1 MGEASK
7 PSGAGPAPNA
17 PGDVVDALAAPMVG
31 DRAIRL
37 EMIGEAHR
45 EPLRAA
51 CAQDQQIWD
60 IYPVSMI
67 NEHFDPVFDAM
78 LPVGSRIAL
87 IAFQNDIVV
96 GTTSYLA
103 VDATHHLL
111 EIGGTYFAPSVRGSG
126 FNSIVKHLMINR
138 AIACGFTRVELR
150 ADERN
155 TRSCA
160 AIAKLGAV
168 KEGVLRKNRITWT
181 GHVRDTAVFS
191 ILADEWTAQQYLD

>member
-1 MGEASK
+1 MGEGSK
-7 PSGAGPAPNA
+7 PSGAGPAPNVSR
-17 PGDVVDALAAPMVG
+17 DVVNALAAPMLG
-31 DRAIRL
+31 DQAIRL
-37 EMIGEAHR
+37 ELVSEAHR

-67 NEHFDPVFDAM
+67 DEHFDPVFDAM
-78 LPVGSRIAL
+78 LAVGSRIAL
-87 IAFQNDIVV
+87 IAFQNGIVV

-103 VDATHHLL
+103 VDPTHHLL
-111 EIGGTYFAPSVRGSG
+111 EIGGTFFAPSVRGSG
-126 FNSIVKHLMINR
+126 FNTIVKHLMINR
-138 AIACGFTRVELR
+138 AIAFGFTRVELR

-181 GHVRDTAVFS
+181 GHVRDTVVFS
-191 ILADEWTAQQYLD
+191 ILADEWTVQQYLD

>member
-1 MGEASK
+1 MGEGSK
-7 PSGAGPAPNA
+7 PSGAGPASNVPRH
-17 PGDVVDALAAPMVG
+17 VVDALAAPMAG
-31 DRAIRL
+31 DKAIRL
-37 EMIGEAHR
+37 ELVSELHR

-51 CAQDQQIWD
+51 CAQDQEIWD

-67 NEHFDPVFDAM
+67 DEHFDPVFDAM

-87 IAFQNDIVV
+87 IAFQNGIVV

-103 VDATHHLL
+103 VDPTHHLL

-126 FNSIVKHLMINR
+126 FNTIVKHLMINR
-138 AIACGFTRVELR
+138 AIALGFTRVELR
-150 ADERN
+150 ADVRN

-181 GHVRDTAVFS
+181 GHVRDTVVYS

>member
-7 PSGAGPAPNA
+7 PSGAGPASNVPRH
-17 PGDVVDALAAPMVG
+17 VVDALAAPMVG

-37 EMIGEAHR
+37 EMIGEGHR

-51 CAQDQQIWD
+51 CAQDQGIWD

-67 NEHFDPVFDAM
+67 DEHFDPVFDAM
-78 LPVGSRIAL
+78 LAVGSRIAL
-87 IAFQNDIVV
+87 IAFQNGIVV

-103 VDATHHLL
+103 VDPTHHLL
-111 EIGGTYFAPSVRGSG
+111 EIGGTFFAPSVRGSG
-126 FNSIVKHLMINR
+126 FNTIVKHLMINR

-181 GHVRDTAVFS
+181 GHVRDTVVFS
-191 ILADEWTAQQYLD
+191 ILADEWTVQQYLD